1 MKQDVNNS
9 YKWPMHERI
18 LLGLASTLGWFPLI
32 WIVAGQ
38 GLVSFSLSHEV
49 VFWSYIGISV
59 VLHITIFGI
68 FAFFFSKIY
77 IAPAW
82 LLNFMALVFYV
93 KQIVT
98 SLVSP
103 FEPDYIAY
111 SESGYNQYHIFSMQN
126 VYLAILALFFLMAL
140 YRPAMFHVRKIIR
153 R

>member
-1 MKQDVNNS
+1 MQKDA
-9 YKWPMHERI
+9 YRWPMYERI

-49 VFWSYIGISV
+49 VFWSYIGISL

-82 LLNFMALVFYV
+82 LLNFIAFFLYV

-111 SESGYNQYHIFSMQN
+111 SEPEYNQYHIFSMQN
-126 VYLAILALFFLMAL
+126 VYLAFLSLFFLIIL
-140 YRPAMFHVRKIIR
+140 YRPAMFHFRKIIKR
-153 R
+153 